1 MKTPLIL
8 VSGYLGSG
16 KTTLLKH
23 ILKNTDKKIAI
34 LMNEFGEV
42 GIDTIEVKKDN
53 INVKEL
59 LEGCVCCSLEGELES
74 GLREIIDSYHPDVI
88 IVETT
93 GIAEADNLVVEIDRE
108 LDFVSLDAV
117 ITVVDADIVNRFPE
131 ISGSAK
137 IQIEA
142 ADLLLLNK
150 MDLVNKKKLQEIFEK
165 LREVNNKAV
174 IIETNFCKVD
184 LSVLLSVEA
193 EHHHIKKTEHH
204 HHMESFV
211 IEIKSLVKEKLESF
225 LNELPNSIFRIKGYL
240 IADEKNYLLNYVAGR
255 WSLEKNDKRGNK
267 LVFIG
272 EGISIEKNKLTK
284 SLGSC
289 FKI

>member
-1 MKTPLIL
+1 MKIPLIL
-8 VSGYLGSG
+8 ISGYLGSG

-42 GIDTIEVKKDN
+42 GIDTIEIKKEN
-53 INVKEL
+53 IMVKEL
-59 LEGCVCCSLEGELES
+59 LEGCVCCSLEGELEA
-74 GLREIIDSYHPDVI
+74 GLKEIIDEYRPDTI

-93 GIAEADNLVVEIDRE
+93 GIAEADNLVLEINND

-117 ITVVDADIVNRFPE
+117 ITVVDADVTNRFPE

-150 MDLVNKKKLQEIFEK
+150 IDLVDKEKLQEIFKK
-165 LREVNNKAV
+165 LREINNKAS
-174 IIETNFCKVD
+174 IIETEFCKVD
-184 LSVLLSVEA
+184 LDILLSVEA
-193 EHHHIKKTEHH
+193 EHHHIKRTEHH

-211 IEIKSLVKEKLESF
+211 IEVKNLIKDKLEGF
-225 LNELPNSIFRIKGYL
+225 LNELSASIFRVKGYL
-240 IADEKNYLLNYVAGR
+240 VADDKNYLLNYVAGR
-255 WSLEKNDKRGNK
+255 WSLEKTDKTGNK

-272 EGISIEKNKLTK
+272 EKISKEKDSLVKKLE
-284 SLGSC
+284 SC
-289 FKI
+289 FK

>member
-8 VSGYLGSG
+8 ISGYLGSG

-42 GIDTIEVKKDN
+42 GIDTIEIKKEN
-53 INVKEL
+53 ITVKEL
-59 LEGCVCCSLEGELES
+59 LEGCVCCSLEGELEA
-74 GLREIIDSYHPDVI
+74 GLKEIIKEYHPDII

-93 GIAEADNLVVEIDRE
+93 GIAEADNLVVEINNE

-117 ITVVDADIVNRFPE
+117 ITVVDADVMDRFPE

-150 MDLVNKKKLQEIFEK
+150 IDLVNEKKLQKISEELK
-165 LREVNNKAV
+165 KVNKKAP
-174 IIETNFCKVD
+174 IIETKFCKVD
-184 LSVLLSVEA
+184 LDVLLSVEA
-193 EHHHIKKTEHH
+193 EHHHIKRTKHH
-204 HHMESFV
+204 HHMVSFV
-211 IEIKSLVKEKLESF
+211 IEVKNLIKDKLEGF
-225 LNELPNSIFRIKGYL
+225 LNELSVSIFRVKGYL
-240 IADEKNYLLNYVAGR
+240 VVDDKKYLLNYVAGR
-255 WSLEKNDKRGNK
+255 WSLEKTDKTGNR

-272 EGISIEKNKLTK
+272 EEISKEKDSLVKKLE
-284 SLGSC
+284 LC
-289 FKI
+289 FK